1 MVNFFH
7 RGDVMDIEHYK
18 EFLLLS
24 KRLNFT
30 EAAAELNM
38 TQPALSKHIR
48 LMEKE
53 MNARLFDRSHHGL
66 CLTEAGK
73 ILFEN
78 AAAIVERHENAK
90 QSIAALSLKPPL
102 RFDGHFDEID
112 ISSFVSATTLVMRE
126 KYDKRASFDSKPA
139 QSFVDRL
146 NEGEIDA
153 FIGYIDP
160 LELEGTG
167 LVSIPFMRDK
177 LVAVMES
184 DHRLSKCESISL
196 DDLKEEVFIRCG
208 GDLTDPPWKQIRQI
222 ILSHGYTPKTRHV
235 PCTNEIDFFTT
246 PFMGG
251 ILLWK
256 RTYRQLGLLLAAG
269 KHACIPLSDEDAC
282 LTVWMVFKQESQQK
296 MQPFLDAAEEAR
308 ASIGGRKHFEQRL

>member
-1 MVNFFH
+1 
-7 RGDVMDIEHYK
+7 MDIEHYR

-53 MNARLFDRSHHGL
+53 MGARLFDRSRHGL
-66 CLTEAGK
+66 RLTEAGR

-78 AAAIVERHENAK
+78 AAAIVDCHDRAK
-90 QSIAALSLKPPL
+90 EAIAALSEKPPL

-112 ISSFVSATTLVMRE
+112 ISSFVSTAALIMRDRSSE
-126 KYDKRASFDSKPA
+126 RVSFDPKPS
-139 QSFVDRL
+139 QPFVERL
-146 NEGEIDA
+146 LGDEIDA
-153 FIGYIDP
+153 YIGYIDTAD
-160 LELEGTG
+160 LEGTG
-167 LVSIPFMRDK
+167 LSAIPFMKDR
-177 LVAVMES
+177 LVAVMEA
-184 DHRLSKCESISL
+184 DHRLAQCDSISL
-196 DDLKEEVFIRCG
+196 DDLQEEVFIRCG
-208 GDLTDPPWKQIRQI
+208 SDLTDPPWRQIRQI
-222 ILSHGYTPKTRHV
+222 IQSHGYTPKIRHV
-235 PCTNEIDFFTT
+235 PCANEIDFFTT

-269 KHACIPLSDEDAC
+269 KHACVPLSDEDAC
-282 LTVWMVFKQESQQK
+282 LTVWMVFKEESRPRL
-296 MQPFLDAAEEAR
+296 QPFLEAAKEAR
-308 ASIGGRKHFEQRL
+308 TSIEARHSEREAQGAS